1 MERITM
7 HQCGALNEALQIGAV
22 DERTPDGAN
31 HVYTIEII
39 GQLKSGGSPNVIIDR
54 LRLNFQQ
61 GPLKEAGLN
70 GISIEAL
77 LAVVIHHA
85 QGFQAG
91 PYKCRENACAITHLE
106 EALMWLQ
113 KRTRERMA
121 RGVEGTH
128 TV

>member
-31 HVYTIEII
+31 HVYTIELI
-39 GQLKSGGSPNVIIDR
+39 GQLKAGGSPNTILER
-54 LRLNFQQ
+54 LHIYFQQ

-85 QGFQAG
+85 QGFQGG

-113 KRTRERMA
+113 KRTRERMT

>member
-7 HQCGALNEALQIGAV
+7 HQCGALNEALQVSAT
-22 DERTPDGAN
+22 DQRTPDGAN
-31 HVYTIEII
+31 HRYLIDIIEGDI
-39 GQLKSGGSPNVIIDR
+39 
-54 LRLNFQQ
+54 LRTVSALNFQK

-91 PYKCRENACAITHLE
+91 PYRCRENACAITHLE

>member
-1 MERITM
+1 MEPVTI
-7 HQCGALNEALQIGAV
+7 HQCGALNEAIQITAT
-22 DERTPDGAN
+22 DQRTPDGAN
-31 HVYTIEII
+31 HAYEIH
-39 GQLKSGGSPNVIIDR
+39 VIDPSDKMLDR
-54 LRLNFQQ
+54 TRIYFQK

-85 QGFQAG
+85 DGFQRG
-91 PYKCRENACAITHLE
+91 PYKCRENAVAITHLE
-106 EALMWLQ
+106 TALLWLQ